1 MSDVSAI
8 LAERG
13 SRYGRFDAHALVT
26 QRLKQALSSGAN
38 WDFLEPDAKE
48 ALEMIVHKIGRVLNG
63 DPDYDDS
70 WKDIAGYAQLIVD
83 RINRTGEYA
92 VPTEEMFGAPTSPGV
107 VIEVDELPHAATQA
121 GYPVAPW
128 NIPPMKPGCY

>member
-1 MSDVSAI
+1 MSDIQQI

-48 ALEMIVHKIGRVLNG
+48 ALEMIVHKIGRILNG

-70 WKDIAGYAQLIVD
+70 WQDISGYSQLIVD
-83 RINRTGEYA
+83 RIRRTGEYA
-92 VPTEEMFGAPTSPGV
+92 APELTHGAVVEVHDWPPPAPIATWQTSTGK
-107 VIEVDELPHAATQA
+107 T
-121 GYPVAPW
+121 
-128 NIPPMKPGCY
+128 M

>member
-1 MSDVSAI
+1 MSDIQSI

-26 QRLKQALSSGAN
+26 QRLKQALTSGTN

-48 ALEMIVHKIGRVLNG
+48 ALEMIVHKMGRILSG

-70 WKDIAGYAQLIVD
+70 WVDICGYSRLIVD
-83 RINRTGEYA
+83 RIRRTGEYA
-92 VPTEEMFGAPTSPGV
+92 APELIAVPDYHEEVVRQGQVVLMDEWPPAAMPSP
-107 VIEVDELPHAATQA
+107 P
-121 GYPVAPW
+121 YPSAF
-128 NIPPMKPGCY
+128 KPGCY

>member
-1 MSDVSAI
+1 MSDIQSI

-26 QRLKQALSSGAN
+26 QRLKQALTSGAN

-48 ALEMIVHKIGRVLNG
+48 ALEMIVHKIGRILSG

-70 WKDIAGYAQLIVD
+70 WVDICGYSQLIVD
-83 RINRTGEYA
+83 RIRRTGEYA
-92 VPTEEMFGAPTSPGV
+92 SQELPPGT
-107 VIEVDELPHAATQA
+107 VIEIPAYNESASI
-121 GYPVAPW
+121 APW
-128 NIPPMKPGCY
+128 VMKPGCY

>member
-1 MSDVSAI
+1 MMQDISAI

-48 ALEMIVHKIGRVLNG
+48 ALEMIVHKMGRVLNG

-92 VPTEEMFGAPTSPGV
+92 APELAPGTV
-107 VIEVDELPHAATQA
+107 VEVYDWPPAALL
-121 GYPVAPW
+121 
-128 NIPPMKPGCY
+128 PPMPHWHIPSGGY

>member
-1 MSDVSAI
+1 MSGVSAI

-13 SRYGRFDAHALVT
+13 SRYGSFNTHAIVT

-48 ALEMIVHKIGRVLNG
+48 ALEMIVHKMGRVLNG

-83 RINRTGEYA
+83 RINRTGGYA
-92 VPTEEMFGAPTSPGV
+92 APELAPGTV
-107 VIEVDELPHAATQA
+107 VEVHDWLPAA
-121 GYPVAPW
+121 PL
-128 NIPPMKPGCY
+128 PPMPNWYIPSGGY

>member
-1 MSDVSAI
+1 MMQDISAI

-26 QRLKQALSSGAN
+26 QRLKQALTSGTN

-83 RINRTGEYA
+83 RIRRTGTYA
-92 VPTEEMFGAPTSPGV
+92 AEELTVVPDYPEPAP
-107 VIEVDELPHAATQA
+107 I
-121 GYPVAPW
+121 APW
-128 NIPPMKPGCY
+128 AMKPRCY

>member
-1 MSDVSAI
+1 MSDIQSI

-26 QRLKQALSSGAN
+26 QRLKQALTSGTN

-92 VPTEEMFGAPTSPGV
+92 VPTEEMFGSPTSPGT
-107 VIEVDELPHAATQA
+107 VIEVKDLSRTIVA
-121 GYPVAPW
+121 PVASW
-128 NIPPMKPGCY
+128 SMKPGCY

>member
-1 MSDVSAI
+1 MSDISAI

-26 QRLKQALSSGAN
+26 QRLKQALTSGTN

-48 ALEMIVHKIGRVLNG
+48 ALEMIVHKIGRILSG

-70 WKDIAGYAQLIVD
+70 WVDICGYSQLIVD
-83 RINRTGEYA
+83 RIRRTGEYA
-92 VPTEEMFGAPTSPGV
+92 VPTEEMFSYPTSP
-107 VIEVDELPHAATQA
+107 VDYHEQLPQTTAA
-121 GYPVAPW
+121 PIAPW
-128 NIPPMKPGCY
+128 VMKPGCY

>member
-1 MSDVSAI
+1 MMQDISAL

-26 QRLKQALSSGAN
+26 QRLKQALTSGTN

-92 VPTEEMFGAPTSPGV
+92 VPQEEVSISNPPRPGQVFLMDEGPPAAP
-107 VIEVDELPHAATQA
+107 L
-121 GYPVAPW
+121 
-128 NIPPMKPGCY
+128 PPMPNWNTPSGGY

>member
-1 MSDVSAI
+1 MSDIQQI

-26 QRLKQALSSGAN
+26 QRLKQALTSGTN

-48 ALEMIVHKIGRVLNG
+48 ALEMIVHKIGRILSG

-70 WKDIAGYAQLIVD
+70 WVDLAGYAQLIVD
-83 RINRTGEYA
+83 RIRRTGEYA
-92 VPTEEMFGAPTSPGV
+92 APELVEEVVHPGQVVLMDERPPAAMLSP
-107 VIEVDELPHAATQA
+107 P
-121 GYPVAPW
+121 YPRPS
-128 NIPPMKPGCY
+128 KPGCC

>member
-26 QRLKQALSSGAN
+26 QRLKQALTSGTN

-48 ALEMIVHKIGRVLNG
+48 ALEMIVHKIGRILSG

-70 WKDIAGYAQLIVD
+70 WVDICGYSQLIVD
-83 RINRTGEYA
+83 RIRRTGEYA
-92 VPTEEMFGAPTSPGV
+92 APELTTVPDYHEEVVSPGQV
-107 VIEVDELPHAATQA
+107 VFID
-121 GYPVAPW
+121 
-128 NIPPMKPGCY
+128 K